1 MKYRVAA
8 DIGGT
13 FTDIVIENITQKNI
27 STTKVLSTPKNP
39 AFAVLDGLKKII
51 SNFDEIDFLV
61 HGTTVGLNAFLER
74 KGSRVLLIMTSGI
87 SDTYTIARGD
97 RKTLYDVQYEKPKQL
112 VPRKDVHEVNER
124 ISWEGNVIEKINR
137 KSFIPIIKKIK
148 NENVQAVAICFLHS
162 YINPI
167 HEIKAKKILK
177 KELNDNVVISLSHE
191 IAREWREYER
201 SSTAVMNAYIGPI
214 VNNYLI
220 RLEKELFNK
229 GYFKTLYVMQSNGG
243 VIRAKTAIENPVH
256 TLLSGPVGGTI
267 GGAALSNIIKNPNL
281 ICVDMGGTSFD
292 MSLIINGFPKVTNET
307 EQESLPL
314 LIPFVDIHTIGAGGG
329 SIAWLEAGALRVG
342 PQSAG
347 ADPGPACYGKG
358 GLEPTVTDAN
368 LFLGRIGSDSKLG
381 GWMKLDVMSSNKV
394 IKNMA
399 KKLSMTKVDLAE
411 GILSIINAKMADAI
425 RTITIKH
432 GIDPREFSLVAF
444 GGAGSMHAIWIAE
457 ELEIKEIIVPPNPGT
472 FSAWGMLQ
480 TDIRKD
486 LTKNYFTILSEA
498 KKDNLNKHFNELIN
512 EASSLLK
519 GEGVSNKKM
528 LFYRTADMRYI
539 GQEYYVNIAID
550 PSLNLKKINLNFH
563 NNYKKTFG
571 HSTPDAPVEIINL
584 RLVAIGLVDRVIDYS
599 KLINQQIK
607 KNAQIIKREV
617 IFNKKKHET
626 SIIDR
631 NSIKLKDRLNGPL
644 IIEEESATTVVPPK
658 YFVNR
663 DLMGNLIIKRKKI
676 YEKN

>member
-1 MKYRVAA
+1 MKYRVSA

-13 FTDIVIENITQKNI
+13 FTDIVIEDSKKKNI
-27 STTKVLSTPKNP
+27 FTSKVLSTPKNP
-39 AFAVLDGLKKII
+39 AFAVLDGLKKKIN
-51 SNFDEIDFLV
+51 NFNQINFLV

-97 RKTLYDVQYEKPKQL
+97 RKTLYDVQYRKPKQL
-112 VPRKDVHEVNER
+112 VSRKDVHEVKER
-124 ISWEGNVIEKINR
+124 MSWEGKIIEKIDK
-137 KSFIPIIKKIK
+137 KSFVSIIKKIK
-148 NENVQAVAICFLHS
+148 YENIKAVAICFLHS
-162 YINPI
+162 YLNPS
-167 HEIKAKKILK
+167 HEIQAKRILK
-177 KELNDNVVISLSHE
+177 KELKKDIIISLSHE

-220 RLEKELFNK
+220 RLENELLEK
-229 GYFKTLYVMQSNGG
+229 GYSKTLYVMQSNGG

-267 GGAALSNIIKNPNL
+267 GGAALSKIIKKPNL

-292 MSLIINGFPKVTNET
+292 MSLIINGRPKITNET

-381 GWMKLDVMSSNKV
+381 GWMQLDSTSSEKV
-394 IKNMA
+394 IRNMA
-399 KKLSMTKVDLAE
+399 KKLSMTKVELAE

-425 RTITIKH
+425 RTITIKN

-457 ELEIKEIIVPPNPGT
+457 ELEIKEIIVPPNPGN

-480 TDIRKD
+480 TDIRRD
-486 LTKNYFTILSEA
+486 LTKNYFTILSET
-498 KKDNLNKHFNELIN
+498 KKSNLKKFFNELID
-512 EASSLLK
+512 EASNLLK
-519 GEGVSNKKM
+519 SEGVSNKKM

-539 GQEYYVNIAID
+539 GQEYYVNISID
-550 PSLNLKKINLNFH
+550 SSLNLNKINLDFH
-563 NNYKKTFG
+563 NTYKKTFG

-599 KLINQQIK
+599 KINNQKTTKRVSIK
-607 KNAQIIKREV
+607 KREV
-617 IFNKKKHET
+617 IFNNVKHLT
-626 SIIDR
+626 NIINR

-644 IIEEESATTVVPPK
+644 IIEEESATTVVSPK
-658 YFVNR
+658 YFVNK
-663 DLMGNLIIKRKKI
+663 DLMGNLIIKRKNK
-676 YEKN
+676 

>member
-13 FTDIVIENITQKNI
+13 FTDFVIEDTENKKTLT
-27 STTKVLSTPKNP
+27 SKVLSNP
-39 AFAVLDGLKKII
+39 SNASIAVLKGLKESI
-51 SNFDEIDFLV
+51 SNFNEINFLV

-74 KGSRVLLIMTSGI
+74 KGARVLLIMTSGI

-97 RKTLYDVQYEKPKQL
+97 RKTLYDVQYRKPKQL
-112 VPRKDVHEVNER
+112 ASRKDIHEVQER
-124 ISWEGNVIEKINR
+124 MSWEGKVIEPLDE
-137 KSFIPIIKKIK
+137 KSFHPIIKKIN
-148 NENVQAVAICFLHS
+148 NEKIKAVAICFLHS
-162 YINPI
+162 YINPE

-177 KELNDNVVISLSHE
+177 EKIDKDVVISLSHE

-214 VNNYLI
+214 INNYLI
-220 RLEKELFNK
+220 RLEQELLQN
-229 GYFKTLYVMQSNGG
+229 GYSKHLYIMQSNGG
-243 VIRAKTAIENPVH
+243 IIRAKTAIDNPVH

-267 GGAALSNIIKNPNL
+267 GGSALSKIINKPNL

-292 MSLIINGFPKVTNET
+292 MSLIINGSPNITNET
-307 EQESLPL
+307 EQQSLPL
-314 LIPFVDIHTIGAGGG
+314 LIPLVDIHTIGAGGG

-368 LFLGRIGSDSKLG
+368 LFLGRIGPESKLG
-381 GWMKLDVMSSNKV
+381 GWMKLDVNNSNQALTNMSE
-394 IKNMA
+394 
-399 KKLSMTKVDLAE
+399 KLSMTNIELAE

-425 RTITIKH
+425 RTITVKH

-444 GGAGSMHAIWIAE
+444 GGAGSMHAVWIAE

-480 TDIRKD
+480 TDIRRD
-486 LTKNYFTILSEA
+486 LTKNYFMILSDA
-498 KKDNLNKHFNELIN
+498 KKESLYNNFQELIK
-512 EASSLLK
+512 EASTLLNS
-519 GEGVSNKKM
+519 EGVDPKKM
-528 LFYRTADMRYI
+528 IFQLTADMRYI
-539 GQEYYVNIAID
+539 GQEYYVNITID
-550 PSLNLKKINLNFH
+550 QSIDLKKINANFH
-563 NNYKKTFG
+563 ETYKQKYG

-584 RLVAIGLVDRVIDYS
+584 RLVAVGIIERSIDYS
-599 KLINQQIK
+599 KSDDDGKQKIK
-607 KNAQIIKREV
+607 SKYNREV
-617 IFNKKKHET
+617 IFNNKKFNT

-631 NSIKLKDRLNGPL
+631 NSIKIEDNFNEPL
-644 IIEEESATTVVPPK
+644 IIEEESATTVVPPG
-658 YFVNR
+658 YLMSR
-663 DLMGNLIIKRKKI
+663 DLMGNLIIKRN
-676 YEKN
+676 EK

>member
-1 MKYRVAA
+1 MKYRVSA

-13 FTDIVIENITQKNI
+13 FTDIVIEDSKKKNI
-27 STTKVLSTPKNP
+27 FTSKVLSTPKNP
-39 AFAVLDGLKKII
+39 AFAVLDGLKKKIN
-51 SNFDEIDFLV
+51 NFNQINFLV

-97 RKTLYDVQYEKPKQL
+97 RKTLYDVQYRKPKQL
-112 VPRKDVHEVNER
+112 VSRKDVHEVKER
-124 ISWEGNVIEKINR
+124 MSWEGKIIEKIDK
-137 KSFIPIIKKIK
+137 KSFVSIIKKIK
-148 NENVQAVAICFLHS
+148 NENIKAVAICFLHS
-162 YINPI
+162 YLNPS
-167 HEIKAKKILK
+167 HEIQAKRILK
-177 KELNDNVVISLSHE
+177 KELKKDIIISLSHE

-220 RLEKELFNK
+220 RLENELLEK
-229 GYFKTLYVMQSNGG
+229 GYSKTLYVMQSNGG

-267 GGAALSNIIKNPNL
+267 GGAALSKIIKKPNL

-292 MSLIINGFPKVTNET
+292 MSLIINGRPKITNET

-381 GWMKLDVMSSNKV
+381 GWMQLDSTSSEKV
-394 IKNMA
+394 IRNMA
-399 KKLSMTKVDLAE
+399 KKLSMTKVELAE

-425 RTITIKH
+425 RTITIKN

-457 ELEIKEIIVPPNPGT
+457 ELEIKEIIVPPNPGN

-480 TDIRKD
+480 TDIRRD
-486 LTKNYFTILSEA
+486 LTKNYFTILSET
-498 KKDNLNKHFNELIN
+498 KKSNLKKFFNELID
-512 EASSLLK
+512 EASNLLK
-519 GEGVSNKKM
+519 SEGVSNKKM

-539 GQEYYVNIAID
+539 GQEYYVNISID
-550 PSLNLKKINLNFH
+550 SSLNLNKINLDFH
-563 NNYKKTFG
+563 NTYKKTFG

-599 KLINQQIK
+599 KINNQKITKRVSIK
-607 KNAQIIKREV
+607 KREV
-617 IFNKKKHET
+617 IFNNVKHLT
-626 SIIDR
+626 NIINR

-644 IIEEESATTVVPPK
+644 IIEEESATTVVSPK
-658 YFVNR
+658 YFVNK
-663 DLMGNLIIKRKKI
+663 DLMGNLIIKRKNK
-676 YEKN
+676 